1 MMLNTIPKNMSVAVL
16 NLPSAKR
23 YQENLDKLL
32 ELVRANSDKQIIV
45 VPEVYLTAYDYDH
58 LLTAAMFSAKALKI
72 LKQEINEQILVLTVI
87 VEDGEGF
94 VNQAVVIHKHK
105 IVYKQN
111 KVKLFK
117 LGDEDLYLYAG
128 KKKKVMPFE
137 IDGVKYALLIC
148 FELRFKDLWK
158 QVEGVDIVLIPA
170 RWGLLRKKHL
180 EILSSALAVMNQC
193 YVLLSNSSDYDMA
206 SSSAIISPNGTAI
219 MDDSKEVVEGVVD
232 FREIKKMRRYIVMD

>member
-1 MMLNTIPKNMSVAVL
+1 MITTIPKNMSVAVL

-32 ELVRANSDKQIIV
+32 VLIRENSDKEIIV
-45 VPEVYLTAYDYDH
+45 APEVYLTAYDYEH
-58 LLTAAMFSAKALKI
+58 LTTAAMFSAKALKI
-72 LKQEINEQILVLTVI
+72 LKQEVDDQILVLTLI
-87 VEDGEGF
+87 LEEGEGF

-117 LGDEDLYLYAG
+117 LGDEDLYLHAG
-128 KKKKVMPFE
+128 KKKKIMPFE
-137 IDGVKYALLIC
+137 IGGVKYALLIC

-158 QVEGVDIVLIPA
+158 QIEGVDIVLIPA

-180 EILSSALAVMNQC
+180 EILASALAVMNQC
-193 YVLLSNSSDYDMA
+193 YVLLSNSSDDDMA
-206 SSSAIISPNGTAI
+206 SSSSIIPPNGNI
-219 MDDSKEVVEGVVD
+219 LLDDLKEVVEGTVD

>member
-1 MMLNTIPKNMSVAVL
+1 MAVL

-32 ELVRANSDKQIIV
+32 TIIKEQDDKQIIV
-45 VPEVYLTAYDYDH
+45 APEVFLTAYDYEH
-58 LLTAAMFSAKALKI
+58 LSTAAMFSAKALKI
-72 LKQEINEQILVLTVI
+72 LKQEVNEQILVLTVI
-87 VEDGEGF
+87 LEEGDGF

-105 IVYKQN
+105 IVQRQN

-117 LGDEDLYLYAG
+117 LGDEDLYLHAG
-128 KKKKVMPFE
+128 KKKKIMPFE
-137 IDGVKYALLIC
+137 IEGVKYAILIC
-148 FELRFKDLWK
+148 FELRFKELWK
-158 QVEGVDIVLIPA
+158 QIEGVDIVLIPA

-193 YVLLSNSSDYDMA
+193 YVLLSNSSDDDMA
-206 SSSAIISPNGTAI
+206 SSSSIISPNGNRVI
-219 MDDSKEVVEGVVD
+219 DDSAEVIEGVVD

>member
-1 MMLNTIPKNMSVAVL
+1 MIRTIPKNMDVAVL
-16 NLPSAKR
+16 QLSSAKR

-32 ELVRANSDKQIIV
+32 EYVREHKDKKLVVA
-45 VPEVYLTAYDYDH
+45 PEVYLTAYDYEH
-58 LLTAAMFSAKALKI
+58 LTTAAKFSAKALKI
-72 LKQEINEQILVLTVI
+72 LKQEINEQIVVLTLVL
-87 VEDGEGF
+87 EEGDGF

-117 LGDEDLYLYAG
+117 LGDEDLYFHAG
-128 KKKKVMPFE
+128 KKKKIMPFE
-137 IDGVKYALLIC
+137 IDGIKYAILIC

-158 QVEGVDIVLIPA
+158 QVEGVDVVIIPA

-193 YVLLSNSSDYDMA
+193 YVMVSNSSDADMA
-206 SSSAIISPNGTAI
+206 SSSAIISPYGNVV
-219 MDDSKEVVEGVVD
+219 MDDTQSAIEGVID
-232 FREIKKMRRYIVMD
+232 FREIKKIRRYIVMD